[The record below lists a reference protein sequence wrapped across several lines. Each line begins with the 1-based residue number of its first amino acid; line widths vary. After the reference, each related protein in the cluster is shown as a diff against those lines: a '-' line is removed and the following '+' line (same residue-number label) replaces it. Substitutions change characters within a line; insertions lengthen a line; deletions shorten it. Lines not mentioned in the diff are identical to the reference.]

1 MKKFLSSFLKIAV
14 TVFLFWWLSRS
25 VNIKELWAYF
35 RSIPTSLM
43 LGVFALGIL
52 NVGGQALRF
61 FYSVHLLMPPFT
73 FKQAIVSHF
82 SGFAFRLILPGSV
95 GEVGKTFLLPGD
107 NKLRIYTFL
116 LDAFY
121 STGVM
126 FFFFGI
132 FTFLLY
138 PRMWYMLAFC
148 LIFFVFFWIYRLL
161 LKTTNFKQHVPD
173 HVPYLRFGLAN
184 IGFTMITLVAYVLQ
198 YWTLMRQWGV
208 SLFDQIKVCFF
219 ILGVGSIPLSFAG
232 MGFRENAAQHVLQPF
247 GVPPEAA
254 VGAALFIFTVNVLI
268 PALIGVILLNFVS
281 DIKLKDIKA
290 LIKKKDVKKVKPSY
304 AKAAK
309 GRRKT

>member
-1 MKKFLSSFLKIAV
+1 MKKFLSSFLKIAI

-35 RSIPTSLM
+35 RSIPTSLV

-61 FYSVHLLMPPFT
+61 LYSVHLLMPPFT
-73 FKQAIVSHF
+73 FKEGLVAHF

-95 GEVGKTFLLPGD
+95 GEIGKTFLLPGD
-107 NKLRIYTFL
+107 NKLRLYTFL

-132 FTFLLY
+132 STFLLY
-138 PRMWYMLAFC
+138 PKMWYMLVFC
-148 LIFFVFFWIYRLL
+148 LIFFVFFLIYRLL
-161 LKTTNFKQHVPD
+161 VKTTNFKQHVPE
-173 HVPYLRFGLAN
+173 HVPYFKFGIAN
-184 IGFTMITLVAYVLQ
+184 IVFTSITLVSYIMQ
-198 YWTLMRQWGV
+198 YWTLMRQWGI
-208 SLFDQIKVCFF
+208 SLFDQVKACFF
-219 ILGVGSIPLSFAG
+219 ILGIGSIPLSFAG

-247 GVPPEAA
+247 GIPAEAA
-254 VGAALFIFTVNVLI
+254 VGGALFIFSVNVLI

-281 DIKLKDIKA
+281 DVKLKDIKI
-290 LIKKKDVKKVKPSY
+290 LLKKKDKKDVKREKQQKLSS
-304 AKAAK
+304 
-309 GRRKT
+309 

>member
-1 MKKFLSSFLKIAV
+1 MRKILSNFLKVAI

-25 VNIKELWAYF
+25 VNLKELWAYF
-35 RSIPTSLM
+35 RSIPTSLI
-43 LGVFALGIL
+43 LTVFALGIF
-52 NVGGQALRF
+52 NVSVQALRF

-73 FKQAIVSHF
+73 AKQAIISHF

-132 FTFLLY
+132 STFLLH
-138 PRMWYMLAFC
+138 PKMWYMLSFC

-161 LKTTNFKQHVPD
+161 LRTTNFKQHVPE
-173 HVPYLRFGLAN
+173 HVPYFRLGFVN
-184 IGFTMITLVAYVLQ
+184 IGLTMLTLTAYIFQ
-198 YWTLMRQWGV
+198 YWMLMRQWGIT
-208 SLFDQIKVCFF
+208 LFDQAKACFF

-232 MGFRENAAQHVLQPF
+232 IGFRENAAQHVLQPF
-247 GVPPEAA
+247 GIPAEAA
-254 VGAALFIFTVNVLI
+254 VGGALFIFTVNVLV
-268 PALIGVILLNFVS
+268 PALIGVILLNFAS
-281 DIKLKDIKA
+281 DIKLKDMKA
-290 LIKKKDVKKVKPSY
+290 MIKKKDEENVVI
-304 AKAAK
+304 
-309 GRRKT
+309 RKTKM